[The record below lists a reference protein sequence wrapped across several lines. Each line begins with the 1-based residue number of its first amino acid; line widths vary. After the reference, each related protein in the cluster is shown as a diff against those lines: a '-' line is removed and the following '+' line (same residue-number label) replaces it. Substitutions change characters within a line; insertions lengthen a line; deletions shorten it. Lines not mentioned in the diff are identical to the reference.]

1 MHEKAAMKSDQWN
14 GQWLSTIRDVA
25 AQAMQAADPGHGI
38 DHVTRVVN
46 NAQAISQIESVD
58 PNVVLPAAWL
68 HDCVLVPKNSPLRS
82 SASRMAADHAIQL
95 LKEMK
100 YPELYLERIHHAVLA
115 HSFSA
120 NVPCQT
126 LDAKVVQDADR
137 LEALGAIGIA
147 RCLVTTGHLKQNLYN
162 IDEPFPV
169 SRVADDRRFAVD
181 HFFCKL
187 LRLPSTMNTTSG
199 KSIATDRLGIMHAFL
214 QCLSQEIGC
223 DPGQLELAI
232 DRSLS

>member
-1 MHEKAAMKSDQWN
+1 MHEKAALKLDRWN
-14 GQWLSTIRDVA
+14 VQWLSMIRDVA
-25 AQAMQAADPGHGI
+25 ARAMHAADPGHGI
-38 DHVTRVVN
+38 DHVTRVVS
-46 NAQAISQIESVD
+46 NAEAIFQSESAD

-68 HDCVLVPKNSPLRS
+68 HDCVLVPKNSPVRS

-95 LKEMK
+95 LREMN
-100 YPELYLERIHHAVLA
+100 YPELYFAQIHHAVLA

-147 RCLVTTGHLKQNLYN
+147 RCLMTTGHLQQNLYN
-162 IDEPFPV
+162 IDQPFPA
-169 SRVADDRRFAVD
+169 SRIADERKFAVD

-187 LRLPSTMNTTSG
+187 LRLPSTMNTASG
-199 KSIATDRLGIMHAFL
+199 KSIASDRLKIMHAFL
-214 QCLSQEIGC
+214 QCLSQEISC
-223 DPGQLELAI
+223 DPRQLESALAMAFN
-232 DRSLS
+232 